1 MQVVSGWESQ
11 SSLAVVDAAARPPPL
26 RWFNTVCG
34 FLGEAIALNR
44 NNVNDVSE
52 ANWLSLGGQIQRILP
67 PTCAGASGHLPASRR
82 HVSDANFLID
92 LMPIGGARGSACQCG
107 LPRRGGNMA
116 LADRENLRL
125 QLQQVHRL
133 AAAFFEKEFCAQPG
147 GRFCLL
153 RQHILSHPQL
163 CAVCGGLSR
172 PSQEHEQAWARVLNG
187 RKLELWCSC
196 GDKCQ
201 FCNWTISKTKKAKC
215 CFSSGKGDASRCAKR
230 ARLARCASCNEQSI
244 FSGEHPGRVPCPT
257 CCRPFITSQH
267 NLVDD
272 DASNGANSACASSTS
287 PMVRALHLADDDIE
301 PCRPLLVFGRPGT
314 GKSRETLRIAG
325 QLRKALPRGTVSI
338 TALTGVLGQRLGGQ
352 TLHSWGGLRTAP
364 DDQEG
369 LKDLDEKSQALLQL
383 VKQNRRALLA
393 WQTTRVLVIDD
404 ASMLG
409 ATLFDMLNHVAKGVH
424 AVGDARSS
432 LFFGGIC
439 LVLNVDFHQLLPFK
453 PQQPCQP
460 LFEAKSWPEL
470 FDTAIKLHLTVPHRF
485 VGSSWCIDAEHNLGD
500 NVSMLDVLDR
510 VRSDDY
516 GALGN
521 SCWQGHRAVFGKQLT
536 RRLTPQQDNIAYR
549 IYATNDECD
558 KFNKSRLQ
566 QLPGEPVNF
575 PLVQENG
582 TAFTDGSRPEKLHDV
597 KQVLQAAGL
606 RSSWI
611 NCMLKV
617 GIKVMFM
624 QNTQG
629 RLKHGTLGI
638 VKSFVEQR
646 AAYRADSKLAT
657 AYAVLPV
664 VRWSPENVE
673 PFTTVVQPMPLLLN
687 DNVFEAVSL
696 RVFPIFGLPI
706 QSAEALTVHK
716 SQGLTCSFVVLDA
729 QKMFCDHQFY
739 TAISRTPSF
748 HNLEVRNFEPSKCL
762 RVNSEAAACMEQLS
776 RSASE
781 QTQEDLEPFLQYDAT
796 RPA

>member
-1 MQVVSGWESQ
+1 M
-11 SSLAVVDAAARPPPL
+11 VDAAARPPPLAL

-34 FLGEAIALNR
+34 FLGEAIALKR
-44 NNVNDVSE
+44 NNANDVSE
-52 ANWLSLGGQIQRILP
+52 ANWLSLGGHVRRIMP
-67 PTCAGASGHLPASRR
+67 PTCAGASGHLPVCRR
-82 HVSDANFLID
+82 HVSDANLLIE

-107 LPRRGGNMA
+107 LPRRGGQMA
-116 LADRENLRL
+116 PADRKELL
-125 QLQQVHRL
+125 GQVQQVHRL
-133 AAAFFEKEFCAQPG
+133 ATAFFEKEYCAQPG

-153 RQHILSHPQL
+153 RQHLQSQARL

-172 PSQEHEQAWARVLNG
+172 PSQEHEPAWARALNG
-187 RKLELWCSC
+187 RKSELWCSC
-196 GDKCQ
+196 VDKCQ
-201 FCNWTISKTKKAKC
+201 FCNLTISKTKRGNC

-230 ARLARCASCNEQSI
+230 ARLARCASCDKESI
-244 FSGEHPGRVPCPT
+244 FSGQHPGRVPCPK
-257 CCRPFITSQH
+257 CCRDFMGPH

-272 DASNGANSACASSTS
+272 DSSNVANSARPSSTS
-287 PMVRALHLADDDIE
+287 PMVRALRLADDDNE

-325 QLRKALPRGTVSI
+325 ELRKALPRGTVSI
-338 TALTGVLGQRLGGQ
+338 TALTGVLAQRLGGQ

-364 DDQEG
+364 DDQED
-369 LKDLDEKSQALLQL
+369 LKELDEKSQALLEL
-383 VKQNRRALLA
+383 VKENHRALLA

-432 LFFGGIC
+432 RFFGGIC

-453 PQQPCQP
+453 PGQPPQP
-460 LFEAKSWPEL
+460 LFKARCWPQLLE
-470 FDTAIKLHLTVPHRF
+470 TAIKLHLNVPHRF
-485 VGSSWCIDAEHNLGD
+485 VGSSWCVDAEHNLGD
-500 NVSMLDVLDR
+500 NVTMLDVLDR

-516 GALGN
+516 EALGN
-521 SCWQGHRAVFGKQLT
+521 SCWPGHRAVFGKQLT
-536 RRLTPQQDNIAYR
+536 RPLTPQQDKIAYR
-549 IYATNDECD
+549 IYATNAECD
-558 KFNKSRLQ
+558 NFNKSKLQ
-566 QLPGEPVNF
+566 ELRGDPVQF
-575 PLVQENG
+575 PLIQENG
-582 TAFTDGSRPEKLHDV
+582 TAFTDASRPEKLHDV
-597 KQVLQAAGL
+597 EQVLEAAGL
-606 RSSWI
+606 RSSWM
-611 NCMLKV
+611 NCILKQ

-624 QNTQG
+624 QNTPG

-638 VKSFVEQR
+638 VESFVAKH
-646 AAYRADSKLAT
+646 AAYRADSNLAK
-657 AYAVLPV
+657 AYKVLPV

-673 PFTTVVQPMPLLLN
+673 PFTTVVQPMPLRLN

-706 QSAEALTVHK
+706 QCAEALTVHK

-729 QKMFCDHQFY
+729 QKMFCAHQFY

-762 RVNSEAAACMEQLS
+762 RVNSEAAACMEQLC